1 MTTTQGIEFLDSA
14 LMPTAVLAI
23 PEALESGVT
32 YEFSMTDAGILT
44 PTKARMGGMFHTE
57 LIGGAT
63 QVTVNHGL
71 GTEWV
76 KAAFWLVNPSD
87 GMFKEYHPVAV
98 GPVNNGGVP
107 SQNAIAVDFGNVVPP
122 AGSIRVLLV
131 PMVSPDA
138 QPTPTAQTTPTPV
151 PAATPTPAP
160 AATPTV
166 ALSPATASTTQN
178 TTITYTLT
186 GFTPNADV
194 PYQWIKNGVALTGG
208 LATGTLRTDA
218 QGSLTASFGAD
229 VLNPTPFNGAGS
241 YVLSVTNGG
250 TIIRSNAIT
259 VTSEALPAPSTGE
272 PVVGTATP
280 NTLSRTT
287 SDRTYNFDY
296 NLTGLTPGT
305 NGFIAGLFASTSNN
319 FGNRAPNFNFTST
332 PAQNGGY
339 IPVNG
344 TTGRIT
350 VTLPADWAA
359 GDYKLGFAQ
368 SPSPTGAVI
377 ASIPFR
383 VI

>member
-23 PEALESGVT
+23 PEALESGVA
-32 YEFSMTDAGILT
+32 YEFSMTDTGILT

-57 LIGGAT
+57 RIGGAAI
-63 QVTVNHGL
+63 VIVNHGL

-122 AGSIRVLLV
+122 VGSIRVLLV

-166 ALSPATASTTQN
+166 ALSPATASITQN

-186 GFTPNADV
+186 GFTPNASV
-194 PYQWIKNGVALTGG
+194 PIQWVKDGTPVTGG
-208 LATGTLRTDA
+208 SGTLTTDA
-218 QGSLTASFGAD
+218 QGTVTGTFRAD
-229 VLNPTPFNGAGS
+229 VFAATPYNGAGS
-241 YVLSVTNGG
+241 YILRATSGST
-250 TIIRSNAIT
+250 TINSNAIT

-280 NTLSRTT
+280 NTLSRT
-287 SDRTYNFDY
+287 SSARTYTFNY
-296 NLTGLTPGT
+296 NLSNLTPGT
-305 NGFIAGLFASTSNN
+305 NGFIAALLASTSNN

-332 PAQNGGY
+332 PAQSSGY

-344 TTGRIT
+344 TTGTIT
-350 VTLPADWAA
+350 VTLPADWAV

-368 SPSPTGAVI
+368 SPSPTGVVI

-383 VI
+383 VTA

>member
-122 AGSIRVLLV
+122 AGSIRVLVV
-131 PMVSPDA
+131 PMISPDA
-138 QPTPTAQTTPTPV
+138 QPTPTPTP
-151 PAATPTPAP
+151 AQSATPTP
-160 AATPTV
+160 T
-166 ALSPATASTTQN
+166 
-178 TTITYTLT
+178 
-186 GFTPNADV
+186 
-194 PYQWIKNGVALTGG
+194 
-208 LATGTLRTDA
+208 
-218 QGSLTASFGAD
+218 
-229 VLNPTPFNGAGS
+229 
-241 YVLSVTNGG
+241 
-250 TIIRSNAIT
+250 
-259 VTSEALPAPSTGE
+259 ALPAPSTGE

-280 NTLSRTT
+280 NTLSRTN

-319 FGNRAPNFNFTST
+319 FGNRTPNFSFTST
-332 PAQNGGY
+332 PAQNAGY

-368 SPSPTGAVI
+368 SPSPTGVVI